1 MKIRILLIF
10 VAVCALLSAQTP
22 VYAPGGENWMKV
34 FSDEFNAAELD
45 TKVWN
50 VEHNSFNN
58 SGNTKRDSANVFL
71 EEGDLRLY
79 IKKTTDPLKPLL
91 KWTCGY
97 IYTKE
102 TFGRNVY
109 FEARMKTQ
117 RVSGVNNAFWLV
129 TREELPT
136 SYSNRYEIDINEIQY
151 DINKRQHAAHL
162 AWHDW
167 KTYQY
172 ATDATGNPVDNALG
186 AMVYYDTDDYQ
197 IWGFWLK
204 DNEFHFYLNGQE
216 IWNGITHSTHKQ
228 QWDTGVGKIYPWAT
242 QEEQRAY
249 GKFKQLD
256 WLYMGGYTGELMHV
270 AFSNMMMALDW
281 TPETDLADNSFMSV
295 DWIRVFEPEKELN
308 KTPTSRFT
316 SATQIETTGDVRVS
330 GDTAI
335 VKQGT
340 VKIPFDQPFN
350 FAQTHRRY
358 LSYWVQNPDKCA
370 YKVSLLNA
378 FDEVIGELSA
388 NEYNSMLL
396 SFQGNKTSSSSVY
409 PYAFYN
415 NSQPLSAGYFV
426 INRLT
431 ANEGI
436 GTYDGDAW
444 SVKLLDAHSE
454 IPLIEPFY
462 YRNIDETGQTSFNNQ
477 WSLNAKKITS
487 SMVTA
492 LQIENNSLSELK
504 IAGLRFGDNYLSVVA
519 DEVDRPF
526 AKTNEAILRT
536 AGKPDTLKIN
546 IRSVIDQHQVCLSE
560 NDVTKCVEGLLPGVN
575 KIPVSPS
582 VTTVYQL
589 QSVQSGDSKGY
600 VSDTKTTVFVPNA
613 ANQILYPAFDTY
625 VQENLPINNFSS
637 AIEMIL
643 KTDRGYTREGYMEF
657 DISGLTA
664 VAENAGLFVYLKSIS
679 PVSPV
684 TVGVFA
690 VEDSISSS
698 MDWTKRPAWVKMT
711 QIGQFDVL
719 SSSLRYYGVDIS
731 EYLRE
736 RVLQNKKSIRIKFA
750 VINGDRNALLK
761 FTQYAANNLAQ
772 APQIITTPPIAIQKN
787 EPAFFIPSFDTFV
800 AQQGVG
806 SAAGSG
812 NTENYFLIKNPK
824 ATGWG
829 REGYLFF
836 DVDIDSRYDISSAE
850 LKLHLYSISGAN
862 QYVFVSANGM
872 PSNPSVSSLTWSSSQ
887 LLNNINEIG
896 IAAVDTTDNGKYIS
910 WNVTDYVK
918 SQIAEGQSKVT
929 FKMKAVGGSIDAL
942 LKFDQSHNNTVA
954 TKYAP
959 QLVIS
964 SVSKGNTTVSE
975 EKEVKIAVYPNPVTH
990 SVIVKG
996 NELKKIE
1003 VLSVDGILV
1012 LSTTDVNSAIDLSQ
1026 LTKGIYFVVTTG
1038 IDKRRQV
1045 VKIVKE

>member
-1 MKIRILLIF
+1 MKIRILILF
-10 VAVCALLSAQTP
+10 VVLCAVLRAQTP
-22 VYAPGGENWMKV
+22 VYAPGGENWVKV
-34 FSDEFNAAELD
+34 FSDEFNAAKLD
-45 TKVWN
+45 KTVWN
-50 VEHNSFNN
+50 VEQNTYNN
-58 SGNTKRDSANVFL
+58 SGNTKRDSANIFL
-71 EEGDLRLY
+71 EEGDLRIY
-79 IKKTTDPLKPLL
+79 MKKATDPLKPLL

-129 TREELPT
+129 TRDELPT

-151 DINKRQHAAHL
+151 DINKKQHAAHL

-172 ATDATGNPVDNALG
+172 ATDANGDPVDNALG
-186 AMVYYDTDDYQ
+186 AMTYYDSDDYQ
-197 IWGFWLK
+197 IWGLWLK
-204 DNEFHFYLNGQE
+204 DQEFHFYLNGQE
-216 IWNGITHSTHKQ
+216 IWNGITHSTYTQ
-228 QWDTGVGKIYPWAT
+228 QWNTGVGKIYPWAT

-256 WLYMGGYTGELMHV
+256 WQYLGGYTGELMHV

-295 DWIRVFEPEKELN
+295 DWVRVYEPEKELN
-308 KTPTSRFT
+308 KTPTSKFT
-316 SATQIETTGDVRVS
+316 AASQKETTGDVRIS
-330 GDTAI
+330 GDTLI
-335 VKQGT
+335 VKQGK

-350 FAQTHRRY
+350 FAQTHRKY

-378 FDEVIGELSA
+378 SGEVIGELSA
-388 NEYNSMLL
+388 NEYNGMLL
-396 SFQGNKTSSSSVY
+396 NFQGNKTSSTSVY
-409 PYAFYN
+409 PYAFYS
-415 NSQPLSAGYFV
+415 NSQPLPAGYFV
-426 INRLT
+426 VNRLT

-444 SVKLLDAHSE
+444 SVKLMNANSE
-454 IPLIEPFY
+454 IPVIEPFY
-462 YRNIDETGQTSFNNQ
+462 YKNIDETGQTSFNNQ

-487 SMVTA
+487 ATVTA
-492 LQIENNSLSELK
+492 LQIENNSLSELR
-504 IAGLRFGDNYLSVVA
+504 ISGLRSGDNYLSVVA
-519 DEVDRPF
+519 EEVDRPF
-526 AKTNEAILRT
+526 ASTNEASLRT
-536 AGKPDTLKIN
+536 AGKPDTLTIN
-546 IRSVIDQHQVCLSE
+546 IRSEIDQHRVCMYE
-560 NDVTKCVEGLLPGVN
+560 NGVTKCVEGLLPGIN

-589 QSVQSGDSKGY
+589 QSVQSGDSNGY

-625 VQENLPINNFSS
+625 VQENLPANNFSS
-637 AIEMIL
+637 AAEMIL

-657 DISGLTA
+657 NISGLTA

-698 MDWTKRPAWVKMT
+698 MDWTKRPSWVKMT
-711 QIGQFDVL
+711 QIGQFDVV
-719 SSSLRYYGVDIS
+719 SSSPRYYGVDIS
-731 EYLRE
+731 GYLRDCF
-736 RVLQNKKSIRIKFA
+736 LQNKKQIRVRFA
-750 VINGDRNALLK
+750 VINGDRNALLR
-761 FTQYAANNLAQ
+761 FTQYAVNNLAQ
-772 APQIITTPPIAIQKN
+772 APQIITTPPTAIQKN
-787 EPAFFIPSFDTFV
+787 EPALFTPSFDTFV

-806 SAAGSG
+806 SVAGSG

-824 ATGWG
+824 AIGWG
-829 REGYLFF
+829 REGYLSF
-836 DVDIDSRYDISSAE
+836 DMDIDSRYDIASAE
-850 LKLHLYSISGAN
+850 LKLHLYNLSGAN
-862 QYVFVSANGM
+862 QYVFVSVSGL

-887 LLNNINEIG
+887 LLDNVKEIG

-910 WNVTDYVK
+910 WNVTDYLK

-929 FKMKAVGGSIDAL
+929 LKMKAVGGSIDAL
-942 LKFDQSHNNTVA
+942 MKFDQSHNNIVA
-954 TKYAP
+954 SKYPP

-990 SVIVKG
+990 SVFVKG
-996 NELKKIE
+996 NELRKIE
-1003 VLSVDGILV
+1003 ILTVDGIMV
-1012 LSTTDVNSAIDLSQ
+1012 SSTTDIDKAIDMSGLAN
-1026 LTKGIYFVVTTG
+1026 GIYFIVTTD
-1038 IDKRRQV
+1038 IDKRRQAM
-1045 VKIVKE
+1045 KIIKH

>member
-1 MKIRILLIF
+1 MKICILFLLT
-10 VAVCALLSAQTP
+10 VVCAVLPAQTP
-22 VYAPGGENWMKV
+22 VYAPGGENWVNV
-34 FSDEFNAAELD
+34 FSDEFNAAKLD
-45 TKVWN
+45 KTVWN

-58 SGNTKRDSANVFL
+58 SGNTKRDSANIFL

-151 DINKRQHAAHL
+151 DINKKQHAAHL

-172 ATDATGNPVDNALG
+172 ATDANGDPVDNALG
-186 AMVYYDTDDYQ
+186 AMTYYDSDDYQ
-197 IWGFWLK
+197 VWGLWLK
-204 DNEFHFYLNGQE
+204 DHEFHFYLNGQE
-216 IWNGITHSTHKQ
+216 IWNGMTHSTYTQ
-228 QWDTGVGKIYPWAT
+228 QWNTGVGKIYPWAR

-256 WLYMGGYTGELMHV
+256 WLYLGGYTGELMHV

-281 TPETDLADNSFMSV
+281 TPETDIADNSFMSV
-295 DWIRVFEPEKELN
+295 DWVRVYEPEKELN

-316 SATQIETTGDVRVS
+316 SASQKETTGDVRIS
-330 GDTAI
+330 GDTVI
-335 VKQGT
+335 LKQGK

-350 FAQTHRRY
+350 LAQNHRKY
-358 LSYWVQNPDKCA
+358 LSYWVQNPDKCV

-378 FDEVIGELSA
+378 SDEVIGELSA

-396 SFQGNKTSSSSVY
+396 NFQGNKTSSTSVY

-415 NSQPLSAGYFV
+415 SSRPLSSGYFIV
-426 INRLT
+426 NRLT

-444 SVKLLDAHSE
+444 SVKLFVQNSE
-454 IPLIEPFY
+454 IPVIEPFF

-477 WSLNAKKITS
+477 WSLNAKKIAS
-487 SMVTA
+487 STVTA

-526 AKTNEAILRT
+526 ASTNEAILRT
-536 AGKPDTLKIN
+536 AGKQDTLTIS
-546 IRSVIDQHQVCLSE
+546 IRSANNPHSVCMYE
-560 NDVTKCVEGLLPGVN
+560 NDVMKCVEGLLPGTN
-575 KIPVSPS
+575 KIPVSPTA
-582 VTTVYQL
+582 TTVYQL
-589 QSVQSGDSKGY
+589 QTVQIGENKGY

-613 ANQILYPAFDTY
+613 ANQLLYPAFDTY
-625 VQENLPINNFSS
+625 VQENLPTNNFSS
-637 AIEMIL
+637 AAEMIL

-664 VAENAGLFVYLKSIS
+664 LAENAGLFVYLRSIS

-690 VEDSISSS
+690 VEDSISSA
-698 MDWTKRPAWVKMT
+698 MDWTKRPSWVKMT
-711 QIGQFDVL
+711 QIGQFEVV
-719 SSSLRYYGVDIS
+719 SSSPRYYGVDIS
-731 EYLRE
+731 GYLRE
-736 RVLQNKKSIRIKFA
+736 RILQNKKNIRVKFA
-750 VINGDRNALLK
+750 VINGDRSVLMK

-772 APQIITTPPIAIQKN
+772 APQIITTPPTAIQKN
-787 EPAFFIPSFDTFV
+787 NPALFTPSFDTFV

-806 SAAGSG
+806 STVGSG
-812 NTENYFLIKNPK
+812 NSENYFLIKNSK

-829 REGYLFF
+829 REGYLSF
-836 DVDIDSRYDISSAE
+836 DMDIDSRYDIASAE
-850 LKLHLYSISGAN
+850 LKLHLFNISGAN

-872 PSNPSVSSLTWSSSQ
+872 PSNPSVSSLTWNSSQ

-896 IAAVDTTDNGKYIS
+896 IAAVDTADNGKYIS

-918 SQIAEGQSKVT
+918 SRIAEGQSKVT

-964 SVSKGNTTVSE
+964 SASKGNTTVSE

-1003 VLSVDGILV
+1003 VLSVDGILI
-1012 LSTTDVNSAIDLSQ
+1012 LSTTDVDSAIDLSE

-1038 IDKRRQV
+1038 IDKHRQV
-1045 VKIVKE
+1045 VKIIKE